1 MLTGSI
7 GRAGAGVLPLR
18 GQNNVQGNAD
28 MGGMPDLVTGYQRL
42 DSPEVRERLRREWG
56 ACPPEAPG
64 LTIPEMF
71 AAARAG
77 EMAALWIQG
86 EDVAQSDPDQTRVI
100 EALRALDLLVVQ
112 ELFLSETARFAHLV
126 LPAAGVLEQ
135 DGTFTNAERRIQRVR
150 RAVAPPGEARPDWE
164 VVRDVANALG
174 AGWSYAGPGQ
184 VMDEVARVAPALFGG
199 VSYAR
204 LEGEG
209 LQWPCPWPEHPGT
222 VNVHADGFLRGKG
235 QLALVDF
242 AETPEAPGAGYP
254 YLLITGRVL
263 QHYNVGSMTR
273 RTPNQQLAA
282 ADLLEIHP
290 DDAAREGLAAGSRVV
305 LASRWGETRVAVAIS
320 PRTPRGSLFLSFH
333 QPETHA
339 NRVTGPQRDPRSNCP
354 EYKVTAVRISPG

>member
-1 MLTGSI
+1 
-7 GRAGAGVLPLR
+7 
-18 GQNNVQGNAD
+18 
-28 MGGMPDLVTGYQRL
+28 
-42 DSPEVRERLRREWG
+42 
-56 ACPPEAPG
+56 
-64 LTIPEMF
+64 MF
-71 AAARAG
+71 EAAREG
-77 EMAALWIQG
+77 EIAALWIQG

-100 EALRALDLLVVQ
+100 RALESLELLVVQ

-174 AGWSYAGPGQ
+174 AGWRYDGPGQ

-209 LQWPCPWPEHPGT
+209 LQWPCPDPAHPGT
-222 VNVHADGFLRGKG
+222 SNVHADGFLRGKG
-235 QLALVDF
+235 QLARVDF
-242 AETPEAPGAGYP
+242 AETPEAPGGGYP

-273 RTPNQQLAA
+273 RTPSQQLAA
-282 ADLLEIHP
+282 ADRLEIHP
-290 DDAAREGLAAGSRVV
+290 DDAAREGLVEGSRVV
-305 LASRWGETRVAVAIS
+305 LASRWGETRVGVAIS

-333 QPETHA
+333 HPETHA
-339 NRVTGPQRDPRSNCP
+339 NRVIGPHRDPSSNCP
-354 EYKVTAVRISPG
+354 EYKVTAVRISPA